1 MSDDIE
7 IEVDTK
13 GFDDLVK
20 TLLKIGDVQA
30 TITNDVFY
38 VPRLEYGSS
47 RQAPKGMV
55 RVSLPEIRNVAQSMV
70 GSIDWVKAV
79 EGGKVREELTDRINR
94 TADSGMQLIRDR
106 TPIRTGRARR
116 GWRVIEAK

>member
-7 IEVDTK
+7 IAVDTK
-13 GFDDLVK
+13 KCEDLVK

-55 RVSLPEIRNVAQSMV
+55 RVSLPEIRNVAESMV

-94 TADSGMQLIRDR
+94 TADYGMQLIRDR

>member
-1 MSDDIE
+1 MNKDV
-7 IEVDTK
+7 EVTIDTK
-13 GFDDLVK
+13 QFDTLIK
-20 TLLKIGDVQA
+20 TLSNIGNVQA

-38 VPRLEYGSS
+38 VPRLEYGYS

-55 RVSLPEIRNVAQSMV
+55 RVSLPEIRKVAESFV

-79 EGGKVREELTDRINR
+79 EDGKVREELTDRINR
-94 TADSGMQLIRDR
+94 TADYGMQLIRDR